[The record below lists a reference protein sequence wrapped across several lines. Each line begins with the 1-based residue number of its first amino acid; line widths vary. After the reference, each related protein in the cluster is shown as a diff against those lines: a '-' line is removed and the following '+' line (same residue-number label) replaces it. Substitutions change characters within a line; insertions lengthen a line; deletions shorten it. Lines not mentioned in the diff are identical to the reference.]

1 MVSNDLSDDPQLKPW
16 FALAQE
22 HGVKACAAL
31 PIVRADIPV
40 GVLVVYAGVPG
51 FFKQREMRL
60 LSEVAADVS
69 MGLERLRLQSA
80 RDTAERRARE
90 ERRFSDTMIESL
102 PGLLFIYDE
111 RGQLLRWNLKFEE
124 ITGYSDEEI
133 GGMHLLDFFPDEAQS
148 ALRSDR
154 GAIGLMCELSVEV
167 ELQHRDGRRSA
178 YLFSG
183 RQVQLDQQS
192 CRVGIGIDISR
203 RKAAERALRE
213 LNDTLEHKVE
223 ARTRELAQAVVRAEA
238 ADRLKST
245 FLATMSHELRTPLN
259 SVIGFTG
266 ILQQELA
273 GPINEEQ
280 ARQLGM
286 VRTSARHLLELI
298 NDVLDLSKIEA
309 GQLELR
315 VENFDLAQSAQ
326 EALETLRPF
335 ADKKQIELVLS
346 IPEGPLLRNGDRRRV
361 EQILLN
367 LINNAIK
374 FTETG
379 SVTLK
384 VNPEPPNPAV
394 MIEVIDTGIGV
405 RAEDQAV
412 LFKPFHQLDQ
422 GLQRQFE
429 GSGLGLAIC
438 RRLLDMMHGTIDV
451 DSRQGKGSR
460 FRVRIPFANDPRS
473 GA

>member
-1 MVSNDLSDDPQLKPW
+1 
-16 FALAQE
+16 
-22 HGVKACAAL
+22 
-31 PIVRADIPV
+31 
-40 GVLVVYAGVPG
+40 
-51 FFKQREMRL
+51 
-60 LSEVAADVS
+60 
-69 MGLERLRLQSA
+69 
-80 RDTAERRARE
+80 
-90 ERRFSDTMIESL
+90 MIESL